1 VIEIQE
7 TDSPGEFVVWAM
19 TAATQLQRLNVTFPR
34 QLFVNVTAGG
44 KEAQAA
50 ATGLGGV
57 RVKKDLPHGKLCR
70 ELFEVSIPERKFLRN
85 ERALNL
91 FLCDAQVEGVYESQV
106 PLWLRGVLNMG
117 CVARVNPRAQHQS
130 SGRGFKLQDLDL
142 VHVQS
147 HPYLTQYTATYRRI
161 YIYFAADKTRAS
173 GDLGIIAVFQLES
186 TNAEHLAEQQ
196 RLLQEH
202 LARAEDDADS
212 ATLAEQLQQRG
223 LPLSG
228 KAFVWLING
237 RAGHLDSR
245 PPLQRIYRK
254 FQPNELGQ
262 IKYTQAFAPTVAA
275 AWALCNERLTQYQR
289 ERHGPT
295 VVIVQGGQSTDSSSA
310 SALGATAGAK
320 LTAQTASTAGAGSS
334 GMGAR
339 QWRHALPAL
348 HDFPLAVM
356 PAHSLDQLFPAV
368 GWQMFA
374 AERMM
379 QRFLIFPR
387 WFDDRLACARY
398 AHIPLCNLGPDALT
412 TMIDVIFSRQ
422 LTHNRHLL
430 WASEGTNSPDLGKGA
445 DSGQELLDIWSE
457 ALKEPVINVPGVYRG
472 ACVELDLYGMA
483 VCAIMSSG
491 ELDAEGLTT
500 LTMAPSGNAAAE
512 SAAVKASGKR
522 AVGGDSDSEN
532 EGEDG
537 ADKEVHVAVLTET
550 AESTSDA
557 SCARAFK

>member
-1 VIEIQE
+1 V
-7 TDSPGEFVVWAM
+7 
-19 TAATQLQRLNVTFPR
+19 
-34 QLFVNVTAGG
+34 
-44 KEAQAA
+44 
-50 ATGLGGV
+50 
-57 RVKKDLPHGKLCR
+57 
-70 ELFEVSIPERKFLRN
+70 
-85 ERALNL
+85 
-91 FLCDAQVEGVYESQV
+91 
-106 PLWLRGVLNMG
+106 
-117 CVARVNPRAQHQS
+117 
-130 SGRGFKLQDLDL
+130 
-142 VHVQS
+142 
-147 HPYLTQYTATYRRI
+147 
-161 YIYFAADKTRAS
+161 YFAADKTRVS

-186 TNAEHLAEQQ
+186 SNAEHLEQQ
-196 RLLQEH
+196 QRQLKEL
-202 LARAEDDADS
+202 LARAESDPDS
-212 ATLAEQLQQRG
+212 AALAERLQHQG
-223 LPLSG
+223 LPVSG

-254 FQPNELGQ
+254 FQSNELGQ
-262 IKYTQAFAPTVAA
+262 MKFNQSFAPTVAA
-275 AWALCNERLTQYQR
+275 AWALCNERLVQYQR

-295 VVIVQGGQSTDSSSA
+295 VVIVQGGQSSDSSTA
-310 SALGATAGAK
+310 SSMGATAGAK
-320 LTAQTASTAGAGSS
+320 LNAQSVNTTGAGLSV
-334 GMGAR
+334 GMDAR

-374 AERMM
+374 AERMV

-398 AHIPLCNLGPDALT
+398 SHIPLCNLGPDALT
-412 TMIDVIFSRQ
+412 TVIDVVFSRQ

-472 ACVELDLYGMA
+472 ACVELDLYGLA

-500 LTMAPSGNAAAE
+500 LAMAPSSGGANAADAL
-512 SAAVKASGKR
+512 SSGKTGGKQT
-522 AVGGDSDSEN
+522 GGDSDSEN
-532 EGEDG
+532 EGGDAEDIQG
-537 ADKEVHVAVLTET
+537 PVTVLTEGS
-550 AESTSDA
+550 ENTSDA